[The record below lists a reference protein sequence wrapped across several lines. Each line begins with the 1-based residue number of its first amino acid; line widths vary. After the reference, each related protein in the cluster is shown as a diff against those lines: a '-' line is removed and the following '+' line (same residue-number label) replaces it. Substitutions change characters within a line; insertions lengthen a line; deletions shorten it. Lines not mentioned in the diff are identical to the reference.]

1 VNGFVGTGALVRL
14 ALRRDRILIPV
25 WLFVFVLMAAGS
37 AGATAGLYPSVASRV
52 AAAQVFNT
60 TQSLV
65 ALYGKVYD
73 PTSLGALS
81 MIKLGGT
88 GAIFVAVLAIVLM
101 VRHTRAEEEAGR
113 LELVGAG
120 VVGRYAPLTAALSVV
135 IGTYLVLGVLTGLG
149 LIAAGLP
156 TNGSFAF
163 GFAWAGVGI
172 AFAAIAAVTA
182 QLTSVARAAT
192 GIAVATLGVVYVL
205 RAVGDTAEPGGPGW
219 LTWLSPVG
227 WGQQFRPYAGDRWW
241 VLLITIG
248 FAVVMIGAAYALV
261 ARRDLGAGL
270 VPDRLGPAAA
280 PARLR
285 SPLALAWRLQRGAL
299 LGWAVG
305 LGLMSLVFGNI
316 ASNLGSLLN
325 SPQMKVFLERL
336 GGAGAVTDT
345 YLSFVFGI
353 IGVVAS
359 AYGIQAANRLRGE
372 ETTQRLESLLGTA
385 VTRTRWALSHTAIAL
400 FGVTVLMVVSGL
412 SAGVAHASRIGDPGQ
427 IGRLTAA
434 ALVHVPAAWV
444 LTGIVVAAFGLAPR
458 LIAVGWV
465 ALVAFVLLG
474 ELGPV
479 FKLNQRIM
487 DISPYAHVP
496 RLPSVDLDP
505 VPVVALTAVAAA
517 LLALGLVA
525 FRRRDVPVT

>member
-1 VNGFVGTGALVRL
+1 MNGFVGTGALVRL
-14 ALRRDRILIPV
+14 ALRRDRILLPS
-25 WLFVFVLMAAGS
+25 WLAVFVLMAAGS
-37 AGATAGLYPSVASRV
+37 AGATAGLYPSVTARV
-52 AAAQVFNT
+52 AAAQVFNS

-88 GAIFVAVLAIVLM
+88 GAIFVAVLAIILM

-135 IGTYLVLGVLTGLG
+135 IGTYVVLGVLTGLG
-149 LIAAGLP
+149 LVAAGLP

-172 AFAAIAAVTA
+172 AFAAIAAVAA
-182 QLTSVARAAT
+182 QLTSAARAAT

-248 FAVVMIGAAYALV
+248 FAVVAIGVAYALV
-261 ARRDLGAGL
+261 AHRDLGAGL
-270 VPDRLGPAAA
+270 MPDRLGPAAA
-280 PARLR
+280 ATRLR

-299 LGWAVG
+299 VGWAIG
-305 LGLMSLVFGNI
+305 LALMSLVFGNI
-316 ASNLGSLLN
+316 ASNLSGLLT
-325 SPQMKVFLERL
+325 SPQMKVFLDRL

-345 YLSFVFGI
+345 YLSVVFGI

-359 AYGIQAANRLRGE
+359 AYGIQAATRLRGE
-372 ETTQRLESLLGTA
+372 EATLRLEPLLATG
-385 VTRTRWALSHTAIAL
+385 VTRTRWVLSHTVIAL
-400 FGVTVLMVVSGL
+400 LGVTVLMVVSGL
-412 SAGVAHASRIGDPGQ
+412 FAGIAHAARVGDAGQ
-427 IGRLTAA
+427 VGRLTAA

-444 LTGIVVAAFGLAPR
+444 LTGIVVATFGLAPR
-458 LIAVGWV
+458 LVSAGWA

-479 FKLNQRIM
+479 FELNQRIM
-487 DISPYAHVP
+487 DISPFAHVP
-496 RLPSVDLDP
+496 RLPGADLDP
-505 VPVVALTAVAAA
+505 LPVVALTAVAVA
-517 LLALGLVA
+517 LIALGLAA
-525 FRRRDVPVT
+525 FRRRDVPMA